1 MNKQEFL
8 KCLREGLA
16 GLPQED
22 VERAID
28 FYEEMIDERIE
39 EGMEEEDAVAAIG
52 TVSEAVS
59 QIISDIPLSKLVKER
74 VKPKRKM
81 SAWEI
86 VLLALGSPIWLSI
99 LIAIFAVV
107 LSVYIVLWSVVI
119 SLWAVEGSFIG
130 CAVGGVLAGI
140 VFLAT
145 SHLEAGLFEI
155 GAGII
160 CISLSIFMFWGCKG
174 ATKGI
179 LLLTKKMAIGIKNWF
194 VKKEDK
200 R

>member
-8 KCLREGLA
+8 KYLREGLA

-22 VERAID
+22 VERPID

-130 CAVGGVLAGI
+130 CAVGGV
-140 VFLAT
+140 
-145 SHLEAGLFEI
+145 
-155 GAGII
+155 
-160 CISLSIFMFWGCKG
+160 
-174 ATKGI
+174 
-179 LLLTKKMAIGIKNWF
+179 
-194 VKKEDK
+194 
-200 R
+200 